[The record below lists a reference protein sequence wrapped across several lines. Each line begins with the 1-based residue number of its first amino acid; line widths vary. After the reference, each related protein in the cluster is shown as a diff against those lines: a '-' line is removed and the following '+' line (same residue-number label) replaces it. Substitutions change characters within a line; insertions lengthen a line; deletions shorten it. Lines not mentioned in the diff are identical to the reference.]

1 MTYIDVLEAIAGRVA
16 ALWPERMLYRD
27 FCPADHKRPSGFLYV
42 ERAEMEDVNLG
53 LVQWSLEARLELYA
67 ATDEYSV
74 ESTEQLRADQAA
86 VLGQFGGPAL
96 AVGDRRGG
104 HAGAGGGLCALFRT
118 VDGCPAGLSGP
129 RDRGRAQDGAF

>member
-96 AVGDRRGG
+96 AVGDR
-104 HAGAGGGLCALFRT
+104 HIQVSAAADT
-118 VDGCPAGLSGP
+118 PGP
-129 RDRGRAQDGAF
+129 GVA